1 MGGMMKAKKQY
12 PFEPDYAVAPG
23 ETLLEVMTSLK
34 MNQKELAK
42 RLELTEESLI
52 PIFKGEQPISYAT
65 ANHLETVTKIPAR
78 FWKNLEAGYRVGLA
92 MLEERQRLSPGAE
105 RPKD

>member
-1 MGGMMKAKKQY
+1 MGEMMKAKKQY

-42 RLELTEESLI
+42 SLELTEETLI
-52 PIFKGEQPISYAT
+52 RIFKGEQPISHAT

-78 FWKNLEAGYRVGLA
+78 FWENLESGYREALA
-92 MLEERQRLSPGAE
+92 RLDVRQRLSPGAG
-105 RPKD
+105 RPRG